1 MNNRA
6 IRKILKDTDFI
17 HTSGTAEE
25 LKVAEYLKDQCE
37 AMGVKAWLES
47 FPVAM
52 ATMEEAHLYAE
63 SVRERKRFLN
73 GIGQMQLVALA

>member
-25 LKVAEYLKDQCE
+25 LKVAEYLKAQ
-37 AMGVKAWLES
+37 
-47 FPVAM
+47 
-52 ATMEEAHLYAE
+52 
-63 SVRERKRFLN
+63 
-73 GIGQMQLVALA
+73 